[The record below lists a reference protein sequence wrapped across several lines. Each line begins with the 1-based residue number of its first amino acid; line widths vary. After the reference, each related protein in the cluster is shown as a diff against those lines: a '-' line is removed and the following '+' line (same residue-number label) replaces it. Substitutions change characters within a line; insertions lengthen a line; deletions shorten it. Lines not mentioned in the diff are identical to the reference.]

1 MNRSSRPSNTLQQ
14 ENPTRPAITPRRA
27 LALRIH
33 GHRRG
38 FVRCIPAH
46 VATTH
51 HDHPKQ
57 HDPRIIQYTVWYQM
71 FNEVCRLQ
79 NCETDSHKDRIF
91 DIPQMASNSIYIIT
105 LRLIKQKPDSRLFGL
120 SEKFELRQKVAKI
133 IISSWAGQASTL
145 APWRP
150 A

>member
-51 HDHPKQ
+51 HDHRKQ

-91 DIPQMASNSIYIIT
+91 DIPQMASNGIYNYSTFDQTKTRFSFIWPEW
-105 LRLIKQKPDSRLFGL
+105 R
-120 SEKFELRQKVAKI
+120 FELRQKVAKI